1 MKTYDNVRHV
11 LKDFQALSEEM
22 EGLMQDFFGEGR
34 PIAAYPGH
42 GFLPSIDCFETDKE
56 IVCLIELAGVAPQDL
71 EINLDGLKL
80 AISGVRNEIPGFD
93 RRRYHKMELDFG
105 FFERSVTL
113 PESVEA
119 DSLRIENLGG
129 IYLIRLKKT
138 HPGLE
143 PKEVDMDMTDPDPR
157 R

>member
-1 MKTYDNVRHV
+1 MKTYDNVRHI

-34 PIAAYPGH
+34 PIAVYPGH

-56 IVCLIELAGVAPQDL
+56 IICLIELAGVAPQDL
-71 EINLDGLKL
+71 EINLNGHKL

-93 RRRYHKMELDFG
+93 RRHYNKMELDFG

-113 PESVEA
+113 PEPVEA

-129 IYLIRLKKT
+129 LYLIRLKKT
-138 HPGLE
+138 YPGLE